1 MQNEKKSFSQVFADR
16 LRLLREAQGW
26 SQQNMADALNVCR
39 STYTRYENA
48 SSSPSLELTQR
59 IARLLNADIRFLF
72 QLPTDETPLVASGDG
87 GTEFAAEMSGEER
100 QMLLYYRSLDKN
112 EKKRLFEELLAH
124 TLEKLPSEE
133 DF

>member
-1 MQNEKKSFSQVFADR
+1 MPNELKSFSQVFADR

-72 QLPTDETPLVASGDG
+72 QLPTEDVPLVASGEG
-87 GTEFAAEMSGEER
+87 GTEFAAEMTDEER
-100 QMLLYYRSLDKN
+100 RLLLHFRSLSES
-112 EKKRLFEELLAH
+112 EKQELFGLIVNRALAG
-124 TLEKLPSEE
+124 LPSEE